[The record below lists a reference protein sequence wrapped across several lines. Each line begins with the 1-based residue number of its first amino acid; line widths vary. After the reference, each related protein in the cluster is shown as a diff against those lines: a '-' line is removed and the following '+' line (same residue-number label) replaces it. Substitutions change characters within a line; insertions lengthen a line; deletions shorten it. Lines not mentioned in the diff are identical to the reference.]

1 MATYTNL
8 DDEIISQSA
17 LESFVKILAPFR
29 AFSTNFSAAPG
40 TRGANVLVPLV
51 SGLTATTFGGSYA
64 ISGGSKS
71 VVTISLSQHK
81 IVHIG
86 QDDITAANSSA
97 ASLESFGRQQG
108 AALALLVLQ
117 DVLSLVTTANF
128 SLATAVASTAL
139 DVPQLRKAR
148 LDLNQ
153 NDVPAEPRSMLID
166 CTPYDA
172 LLGVTNFVQA
182 HMFRDNSVLQ
192 EGKVMRA
199 AGFDFYELNNLF
211 ASGAS
216 VMAFAAHPNAIAVAM
231 RYLQP
236 QDPSAYES
244 AYAVTDPETGITL
257 GLRKHYDAN
266 TGTRYLNMEC
276 NYGYTRGLSTAGRVI
291 KRTD

>member
-64 ISGGSKS
+64 VSGGTKS

-139 DVPQLRKAR
+139 DVPQLRSAR
-148 LDLNQ
+148 LALNQ

-182 HMFRDNSVLQ
+182 QMFRDNGVLA

-211 ASGAS
+211 PAVGS

-276 NYGYTRGLSTAGRVI
+276 NYGYSKGLTTAGRVI

>member
-1 MATYTNL
+1 
-8 DDEIISQSA
+8 
-17 LESFVKILAPFR
+17 
-29 AFSTNFSAAPG
+29 
-40 TRGANVLVPLV
+40 
-51 SGLTATTFGGSYA
+51 
-64 ISGGSKS
+64 
-71 VVTISLSQHK
+71 VTISLSQHK

-139 DVPQLRKAR
+139 DVPQLRSAR
-148 LDLNQ
+148 LALNQ

-182 HMFRDNSVLQ
+182 QMFRDNGVLA

-211 ASGAS
+211 PAVGS

-276 NYGYTRGLSTAGRVI
+276 NYGYSKGLTTAGRVI

>member
-17 LESFVKILAPFR
+17 LEAFVKILAPFR

-51 SGLTATTFGGSYA
+51 AGLTATTFGGSYA
-64 ISGGSKS
+64 VSGGTKT
-71 VVTISLSQHK
+71 VATISLSQHK

-97 ASLESFGRQQG
+97 SSLESFARQQG

-117 DVLSLVTTANF
+117 DVLSLCTTANF

-139 DVPQLRKAR
+139 DVPQLRAAR
-148 LDLNQ
+148 LALNQ
-153 NDVPAEPRSMLID
+153 NDVPVEPRSMLVD

-182 HMFRDNSVLQ
+182 HMFRDNNVLAD
-192 EGKVMRA
+192 GKVMRA

-211 ASGAS
+211 PAVGS

-236 QDPSAYES
+236 QDPSAYEA

-276 NYGYTRGLSTAGRVI
+276 NYGYARGLSTAARII

>member
-64 ISGGSKS
+64 VSGGTKS

-128 SLATAVASTAL
+128 SLATAVASTAM

-153 NDVPAEPRSMLID
+153 NDVPVEPRAMLID

-276 NYGYTRGLSTAGRVI
+276 NYGYSKGLTTAGRVV

>member
-64 ISGGSKS
+64 VSGGAKS

-128 SLATAVASTAL
+128 SLATAVASNAM

-153 NDVPAEPRSMLID
+153 NDVPADPRSMLID

-192 EGKVMRA
+192 DGKVMRA
-199 AGFDFYELNNLF
+199 AGFDFHELNNLF

-276 NYGYTRGLSTAGRVI
+276 NYGYSKGLTTAGRVI

>member
-17 LESFVKILAPFR
+17 LEAFVKILAPFR

-40 TRGANVLVPLV
+40 TRGSTVLVPLV
-51 SGLTATTFGGSYA
+51 AGLTATTFGGSYA
-64 ISGGSKS
+64 VSGGVKT
-71 VVTISLSQHK
+71 VATISLTGHK
-81 IVHIG
+81 VVHLG

-97 ASLESFGRQQG
+97 SSLESFARQQG

-117 DVLSLVTTANF
+117 DVLSLCTTANF
-128 SLATAVASTAL
+128 SLATAVTSTAL
-139 DVPQLRKAR
+139 DVPQLRAAR
-148 LDLNQ
+148 LALNQ
-153 NDVPAEPRSMLID
+153 NDVPVEPRSMLVD

-182 HMFRDNSVLQ
+182 HMFRDNNVLAD
-192 EGKVMRA
+192 GKVMRA

-211 ASGAS
+211 PAVGS

-236 QDPSAYES
+236 QDPSAYEA

-257 GLRKHYDAN
+257 GLRKHYDPN
-266 TGTRYLNMEC
+266 TGTRFLNMEC
-276 NYGYTRGLSTAGRVI
+276 NYGYARGLSTAARII

>member
-8 DDEIISQSA
+8 DDEIISQAA
-17 LESFVKILAPFR
+17 LETFTKVLAPLR
-29 AFSTNFSAAPG
+29 AFSTNFSASPERKG
-40 TRGANVLVPLV
+40 SQVLVPLV
-51 SGLTATTFGGSYA
+51 SSLTATTFNGSYA
-64 ISGGSKS
+64 TCSGTKT
-71 VVTISLSQHK
+71 VVTINLNAHK
-81 IVHIG
+81 IITVG
-86 QDDITAANSSA
+86 QDDISAWNSSS

-108 AALALLVLQ
+108 AALGLLVLQ
-117 DVLSLVTTANF
+117 DILSLCSTANF

-153 NDVPAEPRSMLID
+153 NDVPQEPRSMLID

-182 HMFRDNSVLQ
+182 QMFRDTGVLQ

-199 AGFDFYELNNLF
+199 LGFDFYEINNLF
-211 ASGAS
+211 PSTAS

-236 QDPSAYES
+236 QDPSAYEV
-244 AYAVTDPETGITL
+244 AQAVTDPETGLTF
-257 GLRKHYDAN
+257 GLRKHYDPN
-266 TGTRYLNMEC
+266 TGQRYISMEC
-276 NYGYTRGLSTAGRVI
+276 NYGYARGLSTGARVI

>member
-64 ISGGSKS
+64 VSGGAKS

-128 SLATAVASTAL
+128 SLATAVTSTAM

-276 NYGYTRGLSTAGRVI
+276 NYGYSKGLTTAGRVI

>member
-17 LESFVKILAPFR
+17 LEAFVKILAPFR

-40 TRGANVLVPLV
+40 TRGSSVLVPIV
-51 SGLTATTFGGSYA
+51 AGLTATTFGGSYA
-64 ISGGSKS
+64 VSGGTKT
-71 VVTISLSQHK
+71 VATISLSQHK

-97 ASLESFGRQQG
+97 SSLESFSRQQG
-108 AALALLVLQ
+108 AALGLLVLQ
-117 DVLSLVTTANF
+117 DVLSLCTTANF

-139 DVPQLRKAR
+139 DVPQLRAAR
-148 LDLNQ
+148 LALNQ
-153 NDVPAEPRSMLID
+153 NDVPVEPRSMLID
-166 CTPYDA
+166 CTPYDS

-182 HMFRDNSVLQ
+182 HMFRDNNVLAD
-192 EGKVMRA
+192 GKVMRA

-211 ASGAS
+211 PAVGS

-236 QDPSAYES
+236 QDPSAYEA

-257 GLRKHYDAN
+257 GLRKHYDPN
-266 TGTRYLNMEC
+266 TGTRFLNLEC
-276 NYGYTRGLSTAGRVI
+276 NYGYARGLSTAARII

>member
-64 ISGGSKS
+64 VSGGTKS

-128 SLATAVASTAL
+128 SLATAVASTAM

-172 LLGVTNFVQA
+172 LFGVTNFVQA

-199 AGFDFYELNNLF
+199 CGFDFHELNNLF

-276 NYGYTRGLSTAGRVI
+276 NYGYSKGLTTAGRVI

>member
-17 LESFVKILAPFR
+17 LEAFVKILAPFR

-40 TRGANVLVPLV
+40 TRGSTVLVPLV
-51 SGLTATTFGGSYA
+51 AGLTATTFGGSYA
-64 ISGGSKS
+64 VSGGVKT
-71 VVTISLSQHK
+71 VATISLTGHK
-81 IVHIG
+81 VVHLG

-97 ASLESFGRQQG
+97 SSLESFARQQG

-117 DVLSLVTTANF
+117 DVLSLCTTANF
-128 SLATAVASTAL
+128 SLATAVTSTAL
-139 DVPQLRKAR
+139 DVPQLRAAR
-148 LDLNQ
+148 LALNQ
-153 NDVPAEPRSMLID
+153 NDVPVEPRSMLID

-182 HMFRDNSVLQ
+182 HMFRDNNVLAD
-192 EGKVMRA
+192 GKVMRA

-211 ASGAS
+211 PAVGS

-236 QDPSAYES
+236 QDPSAYEA

-257 GLRKHYDAN
+257 GLRKHYDPN
-266 TGTRYLNMEC
+266 TGTRFLNMEC
-276 NYGYTRGLSTAGRVI
+276 NYGYARGLSTAARII

>member
-64 ISGGSKS
+64 VSGGTKS

-128 SLATAVASTAL
+128 SLATAVASTAM

-172 LLGVTNFVQA
+172 LFGVTNFVQA

-199 AGFDFYELNNLF
+199 AGFNFHELNNLF

-276 NYGYTRGLSTAGRVI
+276 NYGYSKGLTTAGRVI